1 MKSALQKI
9 REELR
14 KPALPTDLAGRLE
27 SMPTVHFDDLKSEP
41 KRETPAPT
49 ARPQIRMIR

>member
-14 KPALPTDLAGRLE
+14 KPALPTDLAGR
-27 SMPTVHFDDLKSEP
+27 SDTMPTVHFDDLKSEP
-41 KRETPAPT
+41 KREAPAPT
-49 ARPQIRMIR
+49 AKPQIRMSR